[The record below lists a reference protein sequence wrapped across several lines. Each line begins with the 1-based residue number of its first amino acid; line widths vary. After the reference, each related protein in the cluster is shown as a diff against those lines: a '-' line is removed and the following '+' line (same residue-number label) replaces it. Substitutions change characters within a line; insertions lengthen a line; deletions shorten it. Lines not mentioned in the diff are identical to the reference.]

1 MEESIKDQFL
11 RTYRR
16 ESSFL
21 DSIKQKAVLGD
32 ENAMYQLGL
41 CYYYGNYGV
50 PKNNKTA
57 FDWFI
62 KAANLGHMIAQY
74 YTGYCFEKSIGVPRN
89 AVQRAKYYGL
99 AAQQGFMNAQYEMGY
114 LYEYGIG
121 IEKDEKKLRKCFN

>member
-1 MEESIKDQFL
+1 MKMRCISLAYVTIMA
-11 RTYRR
+11 
-16 ESSFL
+16 
-21 DSIKQKAVLGD
+21 IMG
-32 ENAMYQLGL
+32 YQ
-41 CYYYGNYGV
+41 
-50 PKNNKTA
+50 KNNKTA